1 MPKQPSAALKKT
13 SSQRS
18 TTLASKSRVA
28 SASRTTRTSG
38 TTRHSAASFDDI
50 DAIYEQ
56 IPMPLP
62 YVPLHDLDPPN
73 LALLALEFRAFW
85 EFGAVVPA
93 WLALQ
98 RAPRCDADGDG
109 THVIVFPG
117 LSAGDIS
124 TVPLRKYLDG
134 LGYVTTGWGQGLN
147 LGPRSG
153 VLDAAQHQIRQVFET
168 TGRKVSLVGWSL
180 GGIYAREMA
189 KLLPEMVHCV
199 ITLGTPFAGSPK
211 STNAWRI
218 YELATGRN
226 TDIEHTHYDLPMA
239 PASVPTSSIY
249 SRSDGIVAWQGS
261 IQASCKVNPHTEN
274 IEVFASHVGI
284 GLNPSA
290 WWAVADR
297 LAQKKASWKPFIAPK
312 MMGLHKL
319 VYPRSAHSAKRKA
332 A

>member
-1 MPKQPSAALKKT
+1 
-13 SSQRS
+13 
-18 TTLASKSRVA
+18 
-28 SASRTTRTSG
+28 
-38 TTRHSAASFDDI
+38 
-50 DAIYEQ
+50 
-56 IPMPLP
+56 
-62 YVPLHDLDPPN
+62 
-73 LALLALEFRAFW
+73 
-85 EFGAVVPA
+85 
-93 WLALQ
+93 
-98 RAPRCDADGDG
+98 
-109 THVIVFPG
+109 

-153 VLDAAQHQIRQVFET
+153 VLDAAQHQIRQVFEA

-226 TDIEHTHYDLPMA
+226 TDIERTNYDLPMA
-239 PASVPTSSIY
+239 PTVPTTSIY

-261 IQASCKVNPHTEN
+261 IQANSKENPNTEN

-297 LAQKKASWKPFIAPK
+297 LAQKQDNWRPFVAPK
-312 MMGLHKL
+312 LLGLHKFI
-319 VYPRSAHSAKRKA
+319 YPRSERSKT
-332 A
+332 

>member
-1 MPKQPSAALKKT
+1 MPQTYSAALNNQT
-13 SSQRS
+13 TQRS
-18 TTLASKSRVA
+18 SYAGGRNSPFKY
-28 SASRTTRTSG
+28 
-38 TTRHSAASFDDI
+38 I
-50 DAIYEQ
+50 D
-56 IPMPLP
+56 MPQP
-62 YVPLHDLDPPN
+62 YVPLHDVDPPN

-85 EFGAVVPA
+85 EFGAVLPA
-93 WLALQ
+93 WPALQ
-98 RAPRCDADGDG
+98 RAPKCDATGDG

-124 TVPLRKYLDG
+124 TVPLRKYLDS

-153 VLDAAQHQIRQVFET
+153 VLDAAQHQIRQVFEA

-226 TDIEHTHYDLPMA
+226 TDMEHANYDLPMA
-239 PASVPTSSIY
+239 PAAVPTSSIY

-297 LAQKKASWKPFIAPK
+297 LAQKQASWRPFVAPK
-312 MMGLHKL
+312 LMGLNKFI
-319 VYPRSAHSAKRKA
+319 YPKSARSVA
-332 A
+332 

>member
-1 MPKQPSAALKKT
+1 MPHTPSAALNKQT
-13 SSQRS
+13 TQRQH
-18 TTLASKSRVA
+18 KSA
-28 SASRTTRTSG
+28 SAP
-38 TTRHSAASFDDI
+38 FKYI
-50 DAIYEQ
+50 D
-56 IPMPLP
+56 MPQP
-62 YVPLHDLDPPN
+62 YVPLHDVDPPN

-85 EFGAVVPA
+85 EFGAVLPA
-93 WLALQ
+93 WPVLQ
-98 RAPRCDADGDG
+98 RAPKCDATGDG
-109 THVIVFPG
+109 THVIVYPG

-124 TVPLRKYLDG
+124 TVPLRKYLDR

-153 VLDAAQHQIRQVFET
+153 VLDAAQQQIKQMFEA
-168 TGRKVSLVGWSL
+168 TGRKMSLVGWSL

-218 YELATGRN
+218 YELATGRK
-226 TDIEHTHYDLPMA
+226 TDMEHSKYDLPMA
-239 PASVPTSSIY
+239 PAAVPTSSIY

-261 IQASCKVNPHTEN
+261 IQASCKVNPNTEN

-297 LAQKKASWKPFIAPK
+297 LAQKPATWKPFVAPK
-312 MMGLHKL
+312 MMGLQRL
-319 VYPRSAHSAKRKA
+319 VYPRSS
-332 A
+332 

>member
-1 MPKQPSAALKKT
+1 MPKTYSAA
-13 SSQRS
+13 
-18 TTLASKSRVA
+18 
-28 SASRTTRTSG
+28 RTSALDNP
-38 TTRHSAASFDDI
+38 TTQRISQPAGRQQTYKNI
-50 DAIYEQ
+50 D
-56 IPMPLP
+56 MPKP
-62 YVPLHDLDPPN
+62 YVPLHDLEPPN

-85 EFGAVVPA
+85 EFGSVVPA
-93 WLALQ
+93 WPVLQ
-98 RAPRCDADGDG
+98 RAPKCDATGDG

-134 LGYVTTGWGQGLN
+134 LGYVTTGWGQGMN

-153 VLDAAQHQIRQVFET
+153 VLDAAQHQIRQVFEA

-226 TDIEHTHYDLPMA
+226 ADIEHTNYDLPMA
-239 PASVPTSSIY
+239 PTVPTTSIY

-261 IQASCKVNPHTEN
+261 IQAKCKVNPHTEN

-290 WWAVADR
+290 WWVVADR
-297 LAQKKASWKPFIAPK
+297 LAQKQDSWRPFVAPK
-312 MMGLHKL
+312 LLGLNKFI
-319 VYPRSAHSAKRKA
+319 YPKSERSGA
-332 A
+332 

>member
-1 MPKQPSAALKKT
+1 MPQTQSAALNNQKT
-13 SSQRS
+13 QRS
-18 TTLASKSRVA
+18 NYASERSSPFKY
-28 SASRTTRTSG
+28 
-38 TTRHSAASFDDI
+38 I
-50 DAIYEQ
+50 D
-56 IPMPLP
+56 MPQP
-62 YVPLHDLDPPN
+62 YVPLHDVDPPN

-85 EFGAVVPA
+85 EFGAVLPA
-93 WLALQ
+93 WPALK
-98 RAPRCDADGDG
+98 RAPKCDATGDG

-153 VLDAAQHQIRQVFET
+153 VLDAAQHQIRQVFEA

-226 TDIEHTHYDLPMA
+226 TDMEHTNYDLPMA
-239 PASVPTSSIY
+239 PAAVPTSSVY

-290 WWAVADR
+290 WWVVADR
-297 LAQKKASWKPFIAPK
+297 LAQKQESWKPFVAPK
-312 MMGLHKL
+312 LLGLRKFI
-319 VYPRSAHSAKRKA
+319 YPRSTRSLA
-332 A
+332 

>member
-1 MPKQPSAALKKT
+1 MPKTHSAALNNQT
-13 SSQRS
+13 TQRISQPAGRQQPY
-18 TTLASKSRVA
+18 KN
-28 SASRTTRTSG
+28 
-38 TTRHSAASFDDI
+38 I
-50 DAIYEQ
+50 D
-56 IPMPLP
+56 MPKP
-62 YVPLHDLDPPN
+62 YVPLHDLEPPN

-85 EFGAVVPA
+85 EFGSVLPA
-93 WLALQ
+93 WPVLQ
-98 RAPRCDADGDG
+98 RAPKCDATGDG

-153 VLDAAQHQIRQVFET
+153 VLDAAQHQIRQVFEA

-226 TDIEHTHYDLPMA
+226 TDIERTNYDLPMA
-239 PASVPTSSIY
+239 PTVPTTSIY

-261 IQASCKVNPHTEN
+261 IQADSKENPNTEN

-297 LAQKKASWKPFIAPK
+297 LAQKQDNWRPFVAPK
-312 MMGLHKL
+312 LLGLHKFI
-319 VYPRSAHSAKRKA
+319 YPRSERSKT
-332 A
+332 

>member
-1 MPKQPSAALKKT
+1 MPKQPSAALNKT

-18 TTLASKSRVA
+18 TAQARKSRGA
-28 SASRTTRTSG
+28 TASRTTRAFG
-38 TTRHSAASFDDI
+38 AARHTAASFDDI
-50 DAIYEQ
+50 DAIYKQ

-93 WLALQ
+93 WPALQ
-98 RAPRCDADGDG
+98 RAPKCDADGDG

-319 VYPRSAHSAKRKA
+319 VYPRSAHSAKREA